1 MISNAI
7 TIFRTLLTIPLF
19 ALLAFGGG
27 AYGSWPLLLF
37 LGAGLLDMVDGKVA
51 RARNETSAFGA
62 MIDLVGDRLLT
73 FAAVLG
79 LIVGGTLTGIY
90 IVAGIVLIV
99 RDLVVA
105 SLNEALPGKLEIKVS
120 LLEKFKIVAAF
131 TGLAALIASQPLM
144 HAAATQGAAAPDAP
158 DGGWGMAMI
167 GTSAQSI
174 GSIALLVAAVLTAIT
189 LVDYWRR
196 ALREFA
202 KG

>member
-27 AYGSWPLLLF
+27 AYGWWPLALF

-62 MIDLVGDRLLT
+62 MIDLIGDRLLT

-79 LIVGGTLTGIY
+79 LIVGGVITWPLD
-90 IVAGIVLIV
+90 VAAGIVLIA

-105 SLNEALPGKLEIKVS
+105 SLNEALPGKLGPRVGPAEKV
-120 LLEKFKIVAAF
+120 KIIAAF
-131 TGLAALIASQPLM
+131 SALTLLIAPTM
-144 HAAATQGAAAPDAP
+144 F
-158 DGGWGMAMI
+158 
-167 GTSAQSI
+167 AQQQI
-174 GSIALLVAAVLTAIT
+174 LGLIALWMAAVLTVST
-189 LVDYWRR
+189 VVGYWLA
-196 ALREFA
+196 ALKEFA

>member
-27 AYGSWPLLLF
+27 AYGWAPFALF
-37 LGAGLLDMVDGKVA
+37 LAAGLLDMVDGKVA

-62 MIDLVGDRLLT
+62 MLDLVGDRLLT

-79 LIVGGTLTGIY
+79 LIVGGALTGIY
-90 IVAGIVLIV
+90 IVAGIVLVV

-120 LLEKFKIVAAF
+120 LLEKFKIAAAF
-131 TGLAALIASQPLM
+131 IGLSALIASQPLM
-144 HAAATQGAAAPDAP
+144 HAANMQAAAMPDAP
-158 DGGWGMAMI
+158 DSGWGTAMFAV
-167 GTSAQSI
+167 TAQAI
-174 GSIALLVAAVLTAIT
+174 GSSALVVAALLTVIT
-189 LVDYWRR
+189 LVGYWTR
-196 ALREFA
+196 ALKVFA

>member
-7 TIFRTLLTIPLF
+7 TIFRTLLVIPLF

-27 AYGSWPLLLF
+27 AHGWAPLALF

-79 LIVGGTLTGIY
+79 LIVGGGIVGAHV
-90 IVAGIVLIV
+90 VAGIILVA

-105 SLNEALPGKLEIKVS
+105 SLNEALPGKLGPRVGT
-120 LLEKFKIVAAF
+120 LEKIKIVAAF
-131 TGLAALIASQPLM
+131 AALTLLIAPVFFAQQQMIGLGALWI
-144 HAAATQGAAAPDAP
+144 AAALT
-158 DGGWGMAMI
+158 
-167 GTSAQSI
+167 
-174 GSIALLVAAVLTAIT
+174 VLT
-189 LVDYWRR
+189 VVGYWMA
-196 ALREFA
+196 ALKAFREA
-202 KG
+202 

>member
-7 TIFRTLLTIPLF
+7 TIFRTLLVIPLF

-27 AYGSWPLLLF
+27 AYGWTPLALF

-79 LIVGGTLTGIY
+79 LIVGGGIVGAHV
-90 IVAGIVLIV
+90 VAGIILVA

-105 SLNEALPGKLEIKVS
+105 SLNEALPGKLGPRVGT
-120 LLEKFKIVAAF
+120 LEKIKIVAAF
-131 TGLAALIASQPLM
+131 AALTLLIAPTFFAQQVQVSLLALWI
-144 HAAATQGAAAPDAP
+144 AAALTVITVVGYWMAA
-158 DGGWGMAMI
+158 
-167 GTSAQSI
+167 
-174 GSIALLVAAVLTAIT
+174 LK
-189 LVDYWRR
+189 
-196 ALREFA
+196 EFA

>member
-27 AYGSWPLLLF
+27 AYGWWPLALF

-73 FAAVLG
+73 LAAVLG
-79 LIVGGTLTGIY
+79 LIAGGTLAGLHV
-90 IVAGIVLIV
+90 VAGVVLIA

-105 SLNEALPGKLEIKVS
+105 SLNEALPGKLGPRVS
-120 LLEKFKIVAAF
+120 ALEKAKIIAAF
-131 TGLAALIASQPLM
+131 AALTLLIAPVMFAEQQFYGRAALWLAAWLTLATVIGYWLAALKAF
-144 HAAATQGAAAPDAP
+144 
-158 DGGWGMAMI
+158 
-167 GTSAQSI
+167 AQ
-174 GSIALLVAAVLTAIT
+174 
-189 LVDYWRR
+189 R
-196 ALREFA
+196 
-202 KG
+202 

>member
-19 ALLAFGGG
+19 ALLAYGAGGFG
-27 AYGSWPLLLF
+27 WTPLALF

-79 LIVGGTLTGIY
+79 LIVGGDVAGVQLIAGII
-90 IVAGIVLIV
+90 IVA

-105 SLNEALPGKLEIKVS
+105 SLNEALPGKLGPRVGT
-120 LLEKFKIVAAF
+120 LEKIKIAAAFAALTLLIAPSTFEQQQMAGIAALWLAAAF
-131 TGLAALIASQPLM
+131 T
-144 HAAATQGAAAPDAP
+144 
-158 DGGWGMAMI
+158 
-167 GTSAQSI
+167 
-174 GSIALLVAAVLTAIT
+174 VLTVAG
-189 LVDYWRR
+189 YWMA

-202 KG
+202 KS

>member
-1 MISNAI
+1 MISNTI

-19 ALLAFGGG
+19 ALLAFG
-27 AYGSWPLLLF
+27 ANAWIALALF

-79 LIVGGTLTGIY
+79 LIVGDVLEGVHV
-90 IVAGIVLIV
+90 VAGIVLIA

-105 SLNEALPGKLEIKVS
+105 SLNEALPGKLGPRVGA
-120 LLEKFKIVAAF
+120 LEKVKIVAAF
-131 TGLAALIASQPLM
+131 AALTLLIAPTLFAQQEVLGLGALWV
-144 HAAATQGAAAPDAP
+144 AAALT
-158 DGGWGMAMI
+158 MATVV
-167 GTSAQSI
+167 G
-174 GSIALLVAAVLTAIT
+174 
-189 LVDYWRR
+189 YWQA

-202 KG
+202 KS